1 MNFIRGVR
9 SSTANAI
16 NEHIAAI
23 TNNAVKIPRQFLSCG
38 LVLDNSFSE
47 NGVLELVNVNC
58 IRGGIF
64 PLFFQS
70 TNNYLLEDLR

>member
-1 MNFIRGVR
+1 M
-9 SSTANAI
+9 
-16 NEHIAAI
+16 AAI
-23 TNNAVKIPRQFLSCG
+23 TNKAVKMPRQFLSCG

-64 PLFFQS
+64 PRFLQS
-70 TNNYLLEDLR
+70 TNYLLEDWEG